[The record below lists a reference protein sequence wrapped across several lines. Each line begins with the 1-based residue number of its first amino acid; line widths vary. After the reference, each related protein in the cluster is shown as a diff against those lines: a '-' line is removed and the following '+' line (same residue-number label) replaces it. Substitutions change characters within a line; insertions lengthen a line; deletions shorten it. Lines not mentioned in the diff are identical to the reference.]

1 MSVTFAPRTCM
12 KCGRDYCVKAS
23 ERSLK
28 RHRKGVCPNCKSAR
42 SDAFISRSDY
52 SRIKPISD
60 EQDDTRP
67 VWQYR
72 APTGVLLLLPGDV
85 AGMAQ
90 LLRQYWSGRLQVP
103 VAVRIDVDDDQA
115 PIGTGLVINAETRRI
130 YDRVQLRRIE
140 TRAVA

>member
-23 ERSLK
+23 EQSLK

-72 APTGVLLLLPGDV
+72 APNGVLILLPGDV
-85 AGMAQ
+85 AGMTR
-90 LLRQYWSGRLQVP
+90 LLRRYWSGRLQAP
-103 VAVRIDVDDDQA
+103 VAVRIDVDDNQA
-115 PIGTGLVINAETRRI
+115 PTGTGLVINAETRRI

-140 TRAVA
+140 TRAAA